1 MSETAVLAES
11 ALDLAW
17 SLWAELGVSS
27 WTRRHQDWSIEV
39 EPLMAYTAVIAPH
52 DPRLAREAVDWCTTY
67 EEFVSI
73 HQFRHVVT
81 AARWPFQGEV
91 NDLTATLAS
100 RTKRRWPGAEKGTP
114 YEFTSEGSSVLADLR
129 RPSLVQLRLR
139 ALLGVSA
146 RAEIVRAMLTRSPRE
161 WSVRDIADRVAYTP
175 RQLQG
180 DLERLARAHVVQ
192 PQGDGKRLTYVLRNR
207 DAWRAILG
215 PGPAVAPRWDLLLRS
230 VAGVL
235 AAATALTTRQLAMPK
250 AELSRQL
257 RLLEPAFRGAGLE
270 APRITPV
277 SDVDDF
283 LEWATALLASLAS
296 GSAAHLRAG
305 AA

>member
-1 MSETAVLAES
+1 M
-11 ALDLAW
+11 
-17 SLWAELGVSS
+17 
-27 WTRRHQDWSIEV
+27 
-39 EPLMAYTAVIAPH
+39 
-52 DPRLAREAVDWCTTY
+52 
-67 EEFVSI
+67 SI